1 MKKLCLLFVA
11 LASVSCAAVT
21 PPPRFSE
28 VGPADADAPEAP
40 PPPPLTLP
48 RAEPS
53 PRPAPTP
60 TPHAHQGHHR

>member
-11 LASVSCAAVT
+11 LASASCAGRT

-28 VGPADADAPEAP
+28 VGPADLDAPEAP

-53 PRPAPTP
+53 PRPAPTA
-60 TPHAHQGHHR
+60 TPHVHGGHHR